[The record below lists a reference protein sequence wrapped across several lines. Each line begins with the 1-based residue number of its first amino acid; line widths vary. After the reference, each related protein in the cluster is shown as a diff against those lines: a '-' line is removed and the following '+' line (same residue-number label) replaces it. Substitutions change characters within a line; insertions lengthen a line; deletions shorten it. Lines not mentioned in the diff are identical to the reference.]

1 MSPRA
6 DAAQNRERILVAAR
20 AALAASEEVRLS
32 AIARAAG
39 VGQGTLY
46 RHFPTR
52 EDLLAAAYER
62 EVDELVSAVPRL
74 LVEERAPLAALRL
87 WLGEVADYARVK
99 RGLIAA
105 VEATV
110 WRELTDASIT
120 RITSAIDEMLQAG
133 RRTGDVRNDV
143 DARDVTLLIGYLARV
158 NEEEWDTRARHLLDV
173 IIDGLRRS

>member
-20 AALAASEEVRLS
+20 AALASDEEVRLS
-32 AIARAAG
+32 AIAREAG

-52 EDLLAAAYER
+52 EDVLAAAYAR
-62 EVDELVSAVPRL
+62 EVDELASAAPRL
-74 LVEERAPLAALRL
+74 IEGHAPLAALRL

-105 VEATV
+105 VETTV

-120 RITSAIDEMLQAG
+120 RITSAIDELLQAG
-133 RRTGDVRNDV
+133 RHAGEVRDDV
-143 DARDVTLLIGYLARV
+143 DARDVTLLIGYLARID
-158 NEEEWDTRARHLLDV
+158 EEEWDARARHLLDL
-173 IIDGLRRS
+173 ILDGLRRR

>member
-52 EDLLAAAYER
+52 EDLLAAVYER

-74 LVEERAPLAALRL
+74 CEEHVPLAALRL

-120 RITSAIDEMLQAG
+120 RITSAIDELLQAG

-173 IIDGLRRS
+173 IIDGLRRR

>member
-1 MSPRA
+1 MSPRT
-6 DAAQNRERILVAAR
+6 DAEQNRERIVVAAR
-20 AALAASEEVRLS
+20 AALATSEEVRLS
-32 AIARAAG
+32 AIAREAG

-62 EVDELVSAVPRL
+62 EVDELACAAPRL
-74 LVEERAPLAALRL
+74 LEEHAPLAALRL
-87 WLGEVADYARVK
+87 WLAEVADYARVK

-110 WRELTDASIT
+110 WRELTDASIA
-120 RITSAIDEMLQAG
+120 RITSAIDELLQAG
-133 RRTGDVRNDV
+133 HRTGDVRNDV
-143 DARDVTLLIGYLARV
+143 DARDVTLLIGYLTRV

-173 IIDGLRRS
+173 IVDGLRRR

>member
-6 DAAQNRERILVAAR
+6 DAAQNRERILAAAR
-20 AALAASEEVRLS
+20 TALAASKEVRLS
-32 AIARAAG
+32 SIAREAG

-62 EVDELVSAVPRL
+62 EVDELAVAAPRL
-74 LVEERAPLAALRL
+74 LQGHPPLTALRL

-110 WRELTDASIT
+110 WHELTDASIT
-120 RITSAIDEMLQAG
+120 RVASAIDELLRAGRQAG
-133 RRTGDVRNDV
+133 AVRDDV
-143 DARDVTLLIGYLARV
+143 DARDVTLLIGFLTRID
-158 NEEEWDTRARHLLDV
+158 EEEWDTRARHLLDV
-173 IIDGLRRS
+173 LLDGLRRC